1 MILECRSKP
10 WGIGYARQAWPK
22 ANHHVVRVGTRE
34 VRVIVEQG
42 ESPTIAGVVGLLVA
56 GLLLRF

>member
-1 MILECRSKP
+1 VILECRSKP

-22 ANHHVVRVGTRE
+22 AHHHITRVGTRE
-34 VRVIVEQG
+34 VRVIVEHG
-42 ESPTIAGVVGLLVA
+42 ETPTVPAILGLLVA